1 MEHLQIIVGE
11 DTIMNDV
18 LAIIAK
24 FRVLPIVAIKNAA
37 DANPLAD
44 ALKAG
49 GFPLVE
55 VTFRT
60 EAAED
65 AIRTISGRG
74 DMLIG
79 AGTVVTVEHA
89 KRAIGAGAKF
99 IVSPGLDADVVKLCI
114 ETGVPITPG
123 ICTPSEVM
131 AAMKLGLSALKFF
144 PAEAYG
150 GLKTL
155 KAISAPLG
163 SVKFIPTGGVNTKNL
178 AEYLAFPKV
187 LACGGTWLA
196 TSEMIEQGRFVEIT
210 ELCKE
215 AAAIAAII

>member
-1 MEHLQIIVGE
+1 MG
-11 DTIMNDV
+11 DV
-18 LAIIAK
+18 LAVIGNSRI
-24 FRVLPIVAIKNAA
+24 LPIVAIKNAKHA
-37 DANPLAD
+37 IPLAD

-49 GFPLVE
+49 GLPLVE

-60 EAAED
+60 EAAEESIR
-65 AIRTISGRG
+65 AIAARG
-74 DMLIG
+74 DILVG
-79 AGTVVTVEHA
+79 AGTIVTVNQAE
-89 KRAIGAGAKF
+89 KAIAAGAKF
-99 IVSPGLDADVVKLCI
+99 MVSPGFDAEIVRFCLDKGI
-114 ETGVPITPG
+114 PITPG

-131 AAMKLGLSALKFF
+131 AAMKMGLTTLKFF

-155 KAISAPLG
+155 KAISAPLA

-196 TSEMIEQGRFVEIT
+196 TSEMIEQGKFEEIT
-210 ELCKE
+210 NLCKE
-215 AAAIAAII
+215 AVKIAASV

>member
-1 MEHLQIIVGE
+1 MS
-11 DTIMNDV
+11 DV
-18 LAIIAK
+18 LAVIENSRI
-24 FRVLPIVAIKNAA
+24 LPIVAIKNAK
-37 DANPLAD
+37 DAIPLAD

-49 GFPLVE
+49 GLPLVE

-60 EAAED
+60 EAAEE
-65 AIRTISGRG
+65 AIRAIAARG
-74 DMLIG
+74 DILVG
-79 AGTVVTVEHA
+79 AGTVVTINQAE
-89 KRAIGAGAKF
+89 KAIAAGAKF
-99 IVSPGLDADVVKLCI
+99 MVSPGFDAEIVKFCLEKGI
-114 ETGVPITPG
+114 PITPG

-131 AAMKLGLSALKFF
+131 AAMKLGLTTLKFF

-155 KAISAPLG
+155 KAISAPLA

-196 TSEMIEQGRFVEIT
+196 TSEMIEQGQFKEIT

-215 AAAIAAII
+215 AVQIAATV

>member
-1 MEHLQIIVGE
+1 MS
-11 DTIMNDV
+11 DV
-18 LAIIAK
+18 LAIIGK
-24 FRVLPIVAIKNAA
+24 FKVLPIVAIKNAI
-37 DANPLAD
+37 DAIPLAD

-49 GFPLVE
+49 GLPLVE

-65 AIRTISGRG
+65 SIRAISTRG
-74 DMLIG
+74 DIQVG
-79 AGTVVTVEHA
+79 AGTIITVGQA
-89 KRAIGAGAKF
+89 KKAIDAGAKF
-99 IVSPGLDADVVKLCI
+99 IVSPGLDADVVKFCMNA
-114 ETGVPITPG
+114 GVPITPG

-131 AAMKLGLSALKFF
+131 ASMKLGLSTLKFF

-163 SVKFIPTGGVNTKNL
+163 TIKFIPTGGVNTKNL
-178 AEYLAFPKV
+178 AEYLSFPKV

-196 TSEMIEQGRFVEIT
+196 TSEMIEQQRFDKIT
-210 ELCKE
+210 EFCKE
-215 AAAIAAII
+215 AAAIAVSI

>member
-1 MEHLQIIVGE
+1 M
-11 DTIMNDV
+11 IMSDV
-18 LAIIAK
+18 LAIIGNS
-24 FRVLPIVAIKNAA
+24 RVLPIVAIKNAK
-37 DANPLAD
+37 DAIPLAL

-49 GFPLVE
+49 GLPLVE

-60 EAAED
+60 EAAEE
-65 AIRTISGRG
+65 AIRAIASKG
-74 DMLIG
+74 DMLVG
-79 AGTVVTVEHA
+79 AGTIVTVEQA
-89 KRAIGAGAKF
+89 QKAIAAGAKF
-99 IVSPGLDADVVKLCI
+99 MVSPGLDAEVVKFCLDKD
-114 ETGVPITPG
+114 VPITPG
-123 ICTPSEVM
+123 ICTPTEVM
-131 AAMKLGLSALKFF
+131 AAMKLGLSTLKFF

-196 TSEMIEQGRFVEIT
+196 TSEMIEQGRFGEIT
-210 ELCKE
+210 NLCRE
-215 AAAIAAII
+215 ALKIVKAL